1 MGFQVDPCCAS
12 KCKDVCCFVLL
23 SLVWFGVA
31 VAVVVAVVVAVAVIV
46 GVAMRIVCI
55 DTYIHTYLYTYIRIY
70 IYIYIYIHLNYTYV
84 YIYIYIYIYMYVI
97 SMCLYIYIYIY
108 TLLYTSICIFIIR
121 NAIFEGPF
129 DNRIQQTLSFTSRKW
144 IRGSLA
150 EARRKVRNG
159 PVYYTKLVTKV
170 TFPAPRQDS
179 PLYSTI

>member
-1 MGFQVDPCCAS
+1 MH
-12 KCKDVCCFVLL
+12 
-23 SLVWFGVA
+23 
-31 VAVVVAVVVAVAVIV
+31 
-46 GVAMRIVCI
+46 
-55 DTYIHTYLYTYIRIY
+55 TYICTHIYIY

-84 YIYIYIYIYMYVI
+84 YIYIYVCNLYMFIYIH
-97 SMCLYIYIYIY
+97 IYIYIY

-129 DNRIQQTLSFTSRKW
+129 DNRIQHILSFTSRKW

-179 PLYSTI
+179 PLYSIVYHRIA